1 MKREVSS
8 LVSIQSE
15 FIRSKEVILSDWMGY
30 DSPKKILKQHDI
42 ESQKFISDFGGGV
55 FDYFMGVIS
64 GDVEIGSCPV
74 MQQLLA
80 YLKDRDIS
88 ADELFEICSHFRRA
102 MIDFSYHINVN
113 SKEVFD
119 DISYIFDKNFRGILK
134 YYTDTIFQKEQ
145 EIDRNVK
152 LLSEYKKALD
162 ESALISKTDLN
173 GNITY
178 VNDKFV
184 ELCGFDREELIG
196 KKHNIM
202 RHPDMNEEYFKNL
215 WGSLKNT
222 NLYKG
227 TIKNLKK
234 SGDYFYIDTTIV
246 KITDPH
252 ENIPE
257 YMSISYDVTK
267 LVDARLEAL
276 NASQAKEYFL
286 SNMSHEIRTPLN
298 AILGFVNLLID
309 EDISKKHRRYLDII
323 LNSGEN
329 LLSIINGILDFSKLR
344 SGEFTIEPKLFS
356 IHEEISHTMELF
368 VPSASKKN
376 ITITSFIDPTIPSE
390 LFADP
395 LRITQIL
402 SNFLSN
408 AIKFTPDGGIVNVEA
423 TCEGDTLKIRVK
435 DNGIGISK
443 DDLKQIFTAFAQAKH
458 SPNVNNYGTGLGLS
472 ICHQLAAHMKGS
484 VTADSA
490 LGKGSTFYL
499 KVPVEIRSAS
509 CKILDDIQS
518 FKALKIAVYAK
529 DKISLQKH
537 EAFLKYANIFD
548 MNTTVIYDLYTEVD
562 YDVTIFINCEID
574 DDIRNHILNS
584 DNKYIALMR
593 KFTDKFD
600 KYDHIV
606 PMYFPLYCS
615 KIHAVFE
622 ELLYNSSSSSYS
634 TKSSHKYLGHIL
646 VAEDNEAN
654 QELIKILLE
663 KYGLTFDLAKNG
675 LEAFELYKKNSYDL
689 ILMDEQMP
697 VMNGIEAVKNILE
710 YEKNNLIKHTPISA
724 LTANVIKGAREQ
736 GLLIGFDSFLGK
748 PIILKELEKVFSK
761 YLEVNKEDTFEHKE
775 NGSLMSISGLDIKK
789 LREELLLKDEE
800 LLMLV
805 ELFTKKMNKNI
816 PKLKEAIREKDYK
829 NIALIAHSIKG
840 SSANF
845 RLELLQNSSNEME
858 KMAKENNSEY
868 DYESVFEI
876 IKERVEMIKILDQSS
891 M

>member
-1 MKREVSS
+1 MKRSVES
-8 LVSIQSE
+8 LVKVQSS
-15 FIRSKEVILSDWMGY
+15 FISSKKAILSDWMGY
-30 DSPKKILKQHDI
+30 NSPKSILKQHEI

-64 GDVEIGSCPV
+64 GEVEIGSCPV
-74 MQQLLA
+74 MQKLLA
-80 YLKDRDIS
+80 YLKDKDIS

-102 MIDFSYHINVN
+102 MIDFSYGAGLS
-113 SKEVFD
+113 SKEVYD

-173 GNITY
+173 GNIIY

-184 ELCGFDREELIG
+184 ELCGFEQSELIG

-202 RHPDMNEEYFKNL
+202 RHHDMNEEYFRNL
-215 WGSLKNT
+215 WDSLKKN

-234 SGDYFYIDTTIV
+234 NGEYFYIDTTIV
-246 KITDPH
+246 KITDLH
-252 ENIPE
+252 ENIPQ

-344 SGEFTIEPKLFS
+344 SGEFTIEPKIFS
-356 IHEEISHTMELF
+356 VHEEISHTMELF
-368 VPSASKKN
+368 VASASNKN

-390 LFADP
+390 LLSDP

-408 AIKFTPDGGIVNVEA
+408 AIKFTPEGGIISVEA
-423 TCEGDTLKIRVK
+423 TCENDILNIRVK

-443 DDLKQIFTAFAQAKH
+443 ADLKQIFTAFAQVKH
-458 SPNVNNYGTGLGLS
+458 SPNVKNYGTGLGLS
-472 ICHQLAAHMKGS
+472 ICHQLAKHMNGE
-484 VTADSA
+484 VTANSA
-490 LGKGSTFYL
+490 LGKGSTFRL
-499 KVPVEIRSAS
+499 KIPVEIKSTT
-509 CKILDDIQS
+509 CKTLDEIQN
-518 FKALKIAVYAK
+518 FKSLKIAVYAK
-529 DKISLQKH
+529 DEISLQKH
-537 EAFLKYANIFD
+537 DAFLKYANIFD
-548 MNTTVIYDLYTEVD
+548 MNTTVINNLNSDIYYDI
-562 YDVTIFINCEID
+562 TIFINCEID
-574 DDIRNHILNS
+574 EKIKSHIMKS
-584 DNKYIALMR
+584 DKKYIALMR
-593 KFTDKFD
+593 KFTDEYD
-600 KYDHIV
+600 KYNHIV

-615 KIHAVFE
+615 KIHSTFE
-622 ELLYNSSSSSYS
+622 ELLYEDSSSAYSKKSSY
-634 TKSSHKYLGHIL
+634 KFIGHIL

-663 KYGLTFDLAKNG
+663 KYDLTFDLANNG
-675 LEAFELYKKNSYDL
+675 REAVELYKQNSYDL

-697 VMNGIEAVKNILE
+697 VMDGIEAVKNILE
-710 YEKNNLIKHTPISA
+710 YEKIKSMKHTPVSA
-724 LTANVIKGAREQ
+724 LTANVIKGAREI
-736 GLLIGFDSFLGK
+736 GLLSGFDSFLGK
-748 PIILKELEKVFSK
+748 PIILKELEKVFLK
-761 YLEVNKEDTFEHKE
+761 YLKVNKKNRLEQGEKNSATNIK
-775 NGSLMSISGLDIKK
+775 GLDIKK
-789 LREELLLKDEE
+789 LREELLLNDDE

-805 ELFTKKMNKNI
+805 KLFTKKMEKSIPELKN
-816 PKLKEAIREKDYK
+816 AIQAKDYK
-829 NIALIAHSIKG
+829 KMAQIAHSIKG

-845 RLELLQNSSNEME
+845 RLESLQSNASEME
-858 KMAKENNSEY
+858 KMAKSKNSDY
-868 DYESVFEI
+868 DYETVFEF
-876 IKERVEMIKILDQSS
+876 IKERVENIKVL
-891 M
+891 